1 MIYPH
6 LLIPSFDY
14 VNILY
19 GKFCF
24 YCSSLYYSKKTSDA
38 PFKNS
43 NKQNLISLRGKQD
56 VADGNE
62 KRKTRKTCEKKFISV
77 NILKQIHFEKKRKQR
92 KTNSLKETTK
102 WLFLEVQFST
112 LY

>member
-19 GKFCF
+19 RKFHF

-56 VADGNE
+56 VADG
-62 KRKTRKTCEKKFISV
+62 KRKNKNKENVRKEIYISEY
-77 NILKQIHFEKKRKQR
+77 F
-92 KTNSLKETTK
+92 KTNSL
-102 WLFLEVQFST
+102 
-112 LY
+112 

>member
-19 GKFCF
+19 RKFYF

-56 VADGNE
+56 VADG
-62 KRKTRKTCEKKFISV
+62 KRKNKNKENVRKEIYISEY
-77 NILKQIHFEKKRKQR
+77 F
-92 KTNSLKETTK
+92 KTNSL
-102 WLFLEVQFST
+102 
-112 LY
+112 